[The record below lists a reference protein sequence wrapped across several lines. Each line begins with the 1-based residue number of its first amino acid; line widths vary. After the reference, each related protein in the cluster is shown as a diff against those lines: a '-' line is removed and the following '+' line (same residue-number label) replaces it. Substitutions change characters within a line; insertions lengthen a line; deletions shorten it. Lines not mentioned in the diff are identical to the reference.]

1 MFIDDITI
9 RVLGGNGGRGAVS
22 FNKNLHQFGPVGGSG
37 GNGGSVYFE
46 GATSFNL
53 LSAYSYKKEFAADN
67 GQNGRGQFRDGMTAD
82 DLILPVPVGTVIH
95 NLTTGVDREIVRKG
109 ERILIAKGGKGGRGN
124 FHFRSSTNRSP
135 RQFEQGVEGESFAIR
150 LELKLIADVGFIGL
164 PNVGKSSLLNE
175 LTNAK
180 SKVANYLFTTLE
192 PNLGVHYDLILADIP
207 GLIEGASGGKGLGTK
222 FLRHIE
228 RTHILFHIIS
238 AESKT
243 PLKDYRSIRK
253 ELGAHN
259 KELLKK
265 KEYIFLGKS
274 DMISTSDLKKKIAA
288 LKKVNPLTS
297 AFSIHDFE
305 SIEKIKEI
313 LKKLMKEKEGV
324 AKDGN
329 KK

>member
-1 MFIDDITI
+1 M
-9 RVLGGNGGRGAVS
+9 
-22 FNKNLHQFGPVGGSG
+22 
-37 GNGGSVYFE
+37 
-46 GATSFNL
+46 
-53 LSAYSYKKEFAADN
+53 
-67 GQNGRGQFRDGMTAD
+67 
-82 DLILPVPVGTVIH
+82 
-95 NLTTGVDREIVRKG
+95 RKR
-109 ERILIAKGGKGGRGN
+109 ERILVAKGGKGGRGN

-135 RQFEQGVEGESFAIR
+135 RQFEQGESGESFAVR

-192 PNLGVHYDLILADIP
+192 PNLGVYGDLVLADIP

-228 RTHILFHIIS
+228 RTRILFHIIS
-238 AESKT
+238 AESGT
-243 PLKDYRSIRK
+243 PVKDYRSIRR

-259 KELLKK
+259 KELLEK

-274 DMISTSDLKKKIAA
+274 DMISASDLKKKITA
-288 LKKVNPLTS
+288 LKKAHSFVG

-313 LKKLMKEKEGV
+313 LKKLMKEK
-324 AKDGN
+324 DG
-329 KK
+329 

>member
-9 RVLGGNGGRGAVS
+9 RVRGGDGGRGAVS

-37 GNGGSVYFE
+37 GNGGNFYFE
-46 GATSFNL
+46 GSTNFNL
-53 LSAYSYKKEFAADN
+53 LSAYSFKKEFCAQN
-67 GQNGRGQFRDGMTAD
+67 GKNGRGQFRDGASAD
-82 DLILPVPVGTVIH
+82 DLVLPVPVGTIIH
-95 NLTTGVDREIVRKG
+95 NLTIGVDHEVVRKG

-135 RQFEQGVEGESFAIR
+135 RQFEQGESGESFAIR
-150 LELKLIADVGFIGL
+150 LELKLIADVGLIGL

-180 SKVANYLFTTLE
+180 SKVANYLFTTLQ
-192 PNLGVHYDLILADIP
+192 PNLGVYHDLILADIP

-238 AESKT
+238 AESGT

-253 ELGAHN
+253 ELGSHN

-265 KEYIFLGKS
+265 KEFIFLGKS
-274 DMISTSDLKKKIAA
+274 DMISASDLKKKITS
-288 LKKVNPLTS
+288 LKKINTS
-297 AFSIHDFE
+297 VSVFSIYDFE
-305 SIEKIKEI
+305 SIEKIKKI
-313 LKKLMKEKEGV
+313 LNTIEKEKNE
-324 AKDGN
+324 
-329 KK
+329 